1 MTWYMSDSKQTIAI
15 PIEDSP
21 LNINT
26 NNNENENINQTVII
40 GINSSD
46 QLKSIIYSRARTV
59 KLLIVIDLIFL
70 ILNLIISLVNKN
82 FFWIFFLFFP
92 LCLIGYKGAND
103 YNKDYLKAYLFYLF
117 IMILFYLG
125 LVFYYASLILLIV
138 FIIEL
143 YIFSYCLRLHNFL
156 SEANN
161 QILDSLRD
169 NWNPDIVT
177 LYYI

>member
-1 MTWYMSDSKQTIAI
+1 MSDSKQTIAI
-15 PIEDSP
+15 PIEDSH
-21 LNINT
+21 LNINENT
-26 NNNENENINQTVII
+26 NENQNINQTVII
-40 GINSSD
+40 SIDSND

-59 KLLIVIDLIFL
+59 KLLIVIDLFFL
-70 ILNLIISLVNKN
+70 IVNFIISIVNKN

-125 LVFYYASLILLIV
+125 LVFYYASLILLII
-138 FIIEL
+138 FIVEL
-143 YIFSYCLRLHNFL
+143 YIFSYCFRLHNFL

-161 QILDSLRD
+161 QIIDSLRA
-169 NWNPDIVT
+169 NWNPDNVT
-177 LYYI
+177 IYYI